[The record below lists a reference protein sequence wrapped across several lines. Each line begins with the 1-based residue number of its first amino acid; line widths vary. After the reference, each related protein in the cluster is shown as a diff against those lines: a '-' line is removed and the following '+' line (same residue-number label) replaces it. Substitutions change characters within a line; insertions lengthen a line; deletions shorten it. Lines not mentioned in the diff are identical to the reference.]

1 MFETS
6 LAQTREIFNSQELA
20 HRKIFLRISLHR
32 GIDLKGTGVT
42 RSARHLRDIIAWKF
56 NEGFDKTMIQDCPG
70 CINKSWY
77 RAISTAKSFWFPLY
91 GCLQCLTRVC
101 FVSIGRHLPLL
112 HGRILL
118 QALQSAQRHLADP
131 GEGLKCKR
139 SLISAQ
145 PSSPH
150 ATDARSPIITPQSP
164 PAPRLR
170 KDADRQ
176 AVPPAPRVRVRNA
189 DNPAGR
195 ALRRPLCTV
204 WTAPHPKAVRRSPPR
219 AALYSGDG
227 PKGSSLAVRRARG
240 VHRHSSAIGPLIGRK
255 RCKPSA
261 KLSELRAYRYR
272 RPSRCRRRAAA
283 QAEAGRRR
291 AGGAERSV
299 STSAGH

>member
-1 MFETS
+1 
-6 LAQTREIFNSQELA
+6 
-20 HRKIFLRISLHR
+20 
-32 GIDLKGTGVT
+32 
-42 RSARHLRDIIAWKF
+42 
-56 NEGFDKTMIQDCPG
+56 MIQDCPG
-70 CINKSWY
+70 CINKAWY

-112 HGRILL
+112 QGRILL

-176 AVPPAPRVRVRNA
+176 AVQPAPRVRVRNA

-195 ALRRPLCTV
+195 ALRRPLCAI
-204 WTAPHPKAVRRSPPR
+204 WTAPHPKAVRRCPPR
-219 AALYSGDG
+219 AALNSGVDPVTA
-227 PKGSSLAVRRARG
+227 PKDLHLPAAILG
-240 VHRHSSAIGPLIGRK
+240 VHRHSSVIGPRI
-255 RCKPSA
+255 
-261 KLSELRAYRYR
+261 
-272 RPSRCRRRAAA
+272 
-283 QAEAGRRR
+283 GRRR
-291 AGGAERSV
+291 LPRCPNCGHTVARDGASAAQPRKQRPAGGAQAALSGQCRPRRGIEMYCLQQSMQFSKWYRSV
-299 STSAGH
+299 YVAPTVIIPWFLTSVLNGKVKKFIW